1 MTKQLRNVLIAGLAL
16 LIAVACAK
24 APTPTAVS
32 GPPIVLGYSNWAGWW
47 PWAIAVEEKLFEKNG
62 VNVEMKWFDGYVQSM
77 ETFAAGKIDGNSQ
90 TLNDTISFLPGENG
104 GEVVVLVN
112 DNSAGNDQIIAD
124 ASIQSVTDL
133 KGKTVAVEEGVVDDY
148 LLSLALKDVGLSR
161 DDVVIKGMPTDQ
173 AATAFAAGQV
183 DAVGAFPPYTGTAM
197 TREGARVIASSKEYP
212 GAIPDLL
219 TVSGDLIKE
228 RPDDVQ
234 NIVKT
239 WWDVRAFM
247 AENPE
252 KSEAIMAKRA
262 GIPTEEY
269 EQYKDGTR
277 FFTVEQNLEAFS
289 NGEGMQYMPFAA
301 ESMADFMVSVGF
313 IPEKPEMSN
322 LFDSSFIKK
331 VAAS

>member
-1 MTKQLRNVLIAGLAL
+1 MTKQLRNL
-16 LIAVACAK
+16 LIASLAIVLAVACSK
-24 APTPTAVS
+24 PPTPTV
-32 GPPIVLGYSNWAGWW
+32 GGTPIVIGYSNWAGWW

-62 VNVEMKWFDGYVQSM
+62 VNVEMKWFDGYLQSM
-77 ETFAAGKIDGNSQ
+77 ETFAAGKVDGNSQ

-112 DNSAGNDQIIAD
+112 DNSSGNDQIIAD
-124 ASIQSVTDL
+124 ASIQSIAEL

-148 LLSLALKDVGLSR
+148 LLSLALKDAGLSR

-197 TREGARVIASSKEYP
+197 KREGARVIASSKEYP

-219 TVSGDLIKE
+219 TLSGDLIKE

-234 NIVKT
+234 RIVQT
-239 WWDVRAFM
+239 WWDIREFM
-247 AENPE
+247 AKNPE

-262 GIPTEEY
+262 GIPTAEY

-277 FFTVEQNLEAFS
+277 FFSIEENLEAFS
-289 NGEGMQYMPFAA
+289 QGDGMQHMPYAA

-313 IPEKPEMSN
+313 LPEKPDMSK
-322 LFDSSFIKK
+322 LFDDSFIKK
-331 VAAS
+331 IAAS